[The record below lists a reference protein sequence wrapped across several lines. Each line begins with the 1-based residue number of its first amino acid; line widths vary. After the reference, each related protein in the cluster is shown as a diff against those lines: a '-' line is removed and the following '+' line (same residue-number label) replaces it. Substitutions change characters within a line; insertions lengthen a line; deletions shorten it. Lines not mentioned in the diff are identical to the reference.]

1 MVLDLTNFALLKV
14 TLCLSTWSYG
24 GKCQTHFSDLTPGG
38 ALTSSFSHYL
48 CLPILS
54 TDVPVIE
61 LLREVGIDR
70 NYISPAIFGIVI
82 GDEPDEVIFVESID
96 RTF

>member
-1 MVLDLTNFALLKV
+1 MSVHMILWRQVSDV
-14 TLCLSTWSYG
+14 S
-24 GKCQTHFSDLTPGG
+24 HFSDLTPGG
-38 ALTSSFSHYL
+38 ALTSSFYLYL

-54 TDVPVIE
+54 ADVPVIE

>member
-1 MVLDLTNFALLKV
+1 MLRSD
-14 TLCLSTWSYG
+14 CRWRS
-24 GKCQTHFSDLTPGG
+24 HFL
-38 ALTSSFSHYL
+38 
-48 CLPILS
+48 ILS
-54 TDVPVIE
+54 LLVPLLHWANVPVIE
-61 LLREVGIDR
+61 LLKEVGIDR

>member
-1 MVLDLTNFALLKV
+1 M
-14 TLCLSTWSYG
+14 WSYG
-24 GKCQTHFSDLTPGG
+24 DNCQIHHSQCSGLVCRWRSHFL
-38 ALTSSFSHYL
+38 
-48 CLPILS
+48 ILS
-54 TDVPVIE
+54 LLGPPFHWANVPVIE
-61 LLREVGIDR
+61 LLKEVGIDR